1 MGRWF
6 AWLRSLDR
14 NELTYWVGLLM
25 LFVGLAWGVS
35 VATAFTVVGAVVAG
49 ESVVTSYLAQWIK
62 ARSLP

>member
-1 MGRWF
+1 MARLF

-14 NELTYWVGLLM
+14 NELTYWLGLAM

-35 VATAFTVVGAVVAG
+35 IATALTVVGAVVAG

-62 ARSLP
+62 ARSLR